1 VPPSPPV
8 VIIISKAATTDTWLI
23 AMLPIDDPR
32 WNELAGGYKSPYDP
46 SDALRRLERGED
58 AWDELWEELHHQGDV
73 GEASY
78 ATVPHLVRIAKTL
91 ARRDW
96 NFYGLV
102 STIEVERHRKSN
114 PVVPEWLVPGY
125 KEAMKGILE
134 LALGD
139 LLGATDRATILNIM
153 GAIALAKGYVTLG
166 ALISHS
172 DDSEIVEVLDQYDA
186 WTELYSERAL

>member
-1 VPPSPPV
+1 
-8 VIIISKAATTDTWLI
+8 
-23 AMLPIDDPR
+23 MLPLNDAR
-32 WNELAGGYKSPYDP
+32 WQTLAGGYKTPYDP
-46 SDALRRLERGED
+46 CDALRRLEAGEN

-78 ATVPHLVRIAKTL
+78 ATVPHLVRIAKSL
-91 ARRDW
+91 PRRDW

-114 PVVPEWLVPGY
+114 PIIPSWLVTDY
-125 KEAMKGILE
+125 KEAMAGMLE
-134 LALGD
+134 LALAD
-139 LLGATDRATILNIM
+139 LHGETDRATILSIL
-153 GAIALAKGYVTLG
+153 GATALAKGYVTLG

-186 WTELYSERAL
+186 WTELYRERAL

>member
-1 VPPSPPV
+1 AAPWWHGLPTVPPQRSR
-8 VIIISKAATTDTWLI
+8 KKRTLRRFH
-23 AMLPIDDPR
+23 MLPLDDPS
-32 WNELAGGYKSPYDP
+32 WSELTGGYKTPYDP
-46 SDALRRLERGED
+46 SDALRRLESGQD
-58 AWDELWEELHHQGDV
+58 VWDELWQELHHQGDV

-78 ATVPHLVRIAKTL
+78 AAVPHLVRIAKAL
-91 ARRDW
+91 PRRDW

-114 PVVPEWLVPGY
+114 PRIPQWLVPAY
-125 KEAMKGILE
+125 KEAMQGMLE

-139 LLGATDRATILNIM
+139 LRSSVDRPTIRCIL

-172 DDSEIVEVLDQYDA
+172 DESEIEEVLVLHDA
-186 WTELYSERAL
+186 WTEL

>member
-1 VPPSPPV
+1 MQSLGSRSRGQLSALTQLV
-8 VIIISKAATTDTWLI
+8 L
-23 AMLPIDDPR
+23 R
-32 WNELAGGYKSPYDP
+32 KSQ
-46 SDALRRLERGED
+46 
-58 AWDELWEELHHQGDV
+58 LWQELHHQGDV

-78 ATVPHLVRIAKTL
+78 AAVPHLVRIAKL
-91 ARRDW
+91 LPRRDW

-114 PVVPEWLVPGY
+114 PRIPQWLVPAY
-125 KEAMKGILE
+125 KEAMRGTLE

-139 LLGATDRATILNIM
+139 LRGSVDRPTLQSIL

-172 DDSEIVEVLDQYDA
+172 DESEIEEVLDQYDA
-186 WTELYSERAL
+186 WTELYSERSL